1 MLRSKILPDYIFKEI
16 NTNVAKCK
24 ERNRVNLTAMG
35 LVLASALLHAGRD
48 YFIKRGSD
56 KQVFSWSLRLVG
68 LMFLVPIFFV
78 YWDGAIPVKAWVFIV
93 ASGIVHVLYSYTLAG
108 AYHEGDLS
116 LVYPIARSAPVFV
129 LLWSTLVSRE
139 PVTAPGV
146 AGVLVV
152 VAGAFILQ
160 WKQFSWHQVLSPLR
174 ATFRN
179 ASVRL
184 AWATALLVAVYSL
197 IDDRGVE
204 LVDPF
209 VFLFLYAVVTT
220 TLYTLYVLIARRE
233 RIIHEWRRHWQF
245 ILPAGVMSPL
255 GYLLTLLAFRIEH
268 VAYVTTVR
276 QVSIVFGV
284 ILGSLLL
291 REPYGRIRLLASAIM
306 FAGMLLIGALG

>member
-1 MLRSKILPDYIFKEI
+1 M
-16 NTNVAKCK
+16 
-24 ERNRVNLTAMG
+24 NLTAMG
-35 LVLASALLHAGRD
+35 FVLVSALLHAGRD

-68 LMFLVPIFFV
+68 LLFLAPIFFV
-78 YWDGAIPVKAWVFIV
+78 YWDGAVPVKAWAFIV

-108 AYHEGDLS
+108 AYREGDLS

-139 PVTAPGV
+139 PITGAGV
-146 AGVLVV
+146 VGVLVV
-152 VAGAFILQ
+152 VIGAFILQ

-184 AWATALLVAVYSL
+184 AWATALLVATYSL

-204 LVDPF
+204 LVDPLI
-209 VFLFLYAVVTT
+209 FLFLYAVVTS

-233 RIIHEWRRHWQF
+233 RIVHEWRRHWRF

-255 GYLLTLLAFRIEH
+255 GYFLALLALRMER

-276 QVSIVFGV
+276 QVSIIFGV

-291 REPYGRIRLLASAIM
+291 RESYGRIRFLASAVM
-306 FAGMLLIGALG
+306 FVGMVLIGALG